1 MTTRA
6 AREAASPI
14 AIVGIGLSAG
24 IASGLFG
31 VGGGIVMV
39 PLLTMLAG
47 LSQHQ
52 AHATSLAA
60 IVPIAI
66 VAALV
71 FVEAG
76 EIDYPIAAL
85 LAAGS
90 LVGAPLGARLMAR
103 TSEGVL
109 TVAFAILMLAVAS
122 QLLWP

>member
-1 MTTRA
+1 MTAPA
-6 AREAASPI
+6 AREAVSPVVV
-14 AIVGIGLSAG
+14 VGIGLSAG

-39 PLLTMLAG
+39 PLLTMFAG
-47 LSQHQ
+47 LSQHH

-66 VAALV
+66 AAALV
-71 FVEAG
+71 FVGAG
-76 EIDYPIAAL
+76 EIDYPIAGL

-103 TSEGVL
+103 TSEGAL

>member
-1 MTTRA
+1 MTARV
-6 AREAASPI
+6 AREAVSPVV
-14 AIVGIGLSAG
+14 IVGIGLSAG
-24 IASGLFG
+24 ISSGLFG

-39 PLLTMLAG
+39 PLLTMFAG
-47 LSQHQ
+47 LSQHH

-71 FVEAG
+71 FVDAG
-76 EIDYPIAAL
+76 EIDYPIAGL

>member
-1 MTTRA
+1 MTAPA
-6 AREAASPI
+6 AREAVSPVI
-14 AIVGIGLSAG
+14 VVGIGLSAG

-39 PLLTMLAG
+39 PLLTMFAG
-47 LSQHQ
+47 LSQHH

-71 FVEAG
+71 FVGAG
-76 EIDYPIAAL
+76 EIDYPIAGL

-103 TSEGVL
+103 TSEGAL

>member
-1 MTTRA
+1 MTAPA
-6 AREAASPI
+6 AREAVSPVVV
-14 AIVGIGLSAG
+14 VGIGLSAG

-39 PLLTMLAG
+39 PLLTMFAG
-47 LSQHQ
+47 LSQHH

-71 FVEAG
+71 FVGAG
-76 EIDYPIAAL
+76 EIDYPIAGL